1 MQVTTKDPNSK
12 ENMEVV
18 RVEQALE
25 APHREKPTNGTH
37 ANGVQTGSLNGVLA
51 SWLANGEAVGHD
63 GRPVLAIFC
72 YDAPDGLVGQS
83 VARLASALARRQQVA
98 VHLFAR
104 YDFPTAAVNVTVHAV
119 GESKEGDLLA
129 QVQEF
134 THRACNAFLKRF
146 GSGPPVTVLG
156 HEWSAVPALSLL
168 RGIKSLDAILLLHSL
183 ERQRSDMTGEL
194 SRRIEEIET
203 SGLRE
208 AKAIRVHDGGT
219 AEVAKYWVPE
229 CAGRIGCLR
238 RPFPLE
244 KFQKSLDP
252 GAVKARYQV
261 GPVDPTIL
269 YLGDLDDR
277 YGPDLL
283 VKAMPPV
290 LRNHPQARLVIVG
303 DGPLYWPLRV
313 YSRYLLLDH
322 AVRLVGHLL
331 DEPLHELIQAADLV
345 IVPSREPTPWW
356 PIQAAWAA
364 RRPVAA
370 THNAAPGL
378 LEHEHDC
385 VLFHPNEN
393 STVWGI
399 ERLLFDPDLCRTLG
413 ERGADKLEERFG
425 WNIVA
430 EQVEELMGVRS
441 SRD

>member
-1 MQVTTKDPNSK
+1 MQVTSK
-12 ENMEVV
+12 ERTSNGTGEVV
-18 RVEQALE
+18 KVERTLD

-37 ANGVQTGSLNGVLA
+37 ANGTGSRLNGTLA

-63 GRPVLAIFC
+63 GRPVLAVFC
-72 YDAPDGLVGQS
+72 YEAPDSALGRYVT
-83 VARLASALARRQQVA
+83 RLTSALARRQTA

-104 YDFPTAAVNVTVHAV
+104 HDFPAAAVNVAVHAV
-119 GESKEGDLLA
+119 GESEGDLLA

-134 THRACNAFLKRF
+134 KHRACNAFLKRF
-146 GSGPPVTVLG
+146 ESSSAPVTLLG
-156 HEWSAVPALSLL
+156 HEWSSVPILSLL
-168 RGIKSLDAILLLHSL
+168 RGIKSLDTILALHSL
-183 ERQRSDMTGEL
+183 ERQRSDMTSDL

-203 SGLRE
+203 TGLRE

-238 RPFPLE
+238 RPFPIE
-244 KFQKSLDP
+244 KFEKSLDP

-303 DGPLYWPLRV
+303 DGHLFWPLRV
-313 YSRYLLLDH
+313 YARYLLLEH
-322 AVRLVGHLL
+322 AVRLVGSLE
-331 DEPLHELIQAADLV
+331 DESLHELIQAADLV
-345 IVPSREPTPWW
+345 IVPSREATPWW

-378 LEHEHDC
+378 LEHEQDA

-393 STVWGI
+393 SCVWGI
-399 ERLLFDPDLCRTLG
+399 ERLLFDSDLGRAIG

-441 SRD
+441 KG